1 MLRKFRTLAAA
12 SLFLGAPPRP
22 RLLCGLAILLAIGIA
37 HGAQAEVAVRYAPAR
52 TVSSWA
58 FRSVQERDG
67 MFRELAHYLE
77 RIGGRL
83 LPSGRS
89 ATIELLEVQPAG
101 RFEPW
106 RASPGD
112 DIRILRDTTPPRVRL
127 RYSVTERG
135 RTTAQGEETVTDMN
149 YLSNLSARASSDGLA
164 YEKEMLRDWLL
175 RRLVRLEPQ
184 RR

>member
-1 MLRKFRTLAAA
+1 VLRKIRTLAAA
-12 SLFLGAPPRP
+12 SLFLGRPPRP

-37 HGAQAEVAVRYAPAR
+37 PGAQAEVAVRYAPAR
-52 TVSSWA
+52 TVSNWT
-58 FRSVQERDG
+58 FRSAQERDG
-67 MFRELAHYLE
+67 MFRELARYLE

-83 LPSGRS
+83 LPPGRS
-89 ATIELLEVQPAG
+89 ASIELLEVQPAG

-106 RASPGD
+106 RAPPGD